1 MFINRGMNK
10 EEVVHIYMME
20 FYSAIK
26 KNEITSFAATWMD
39 LGNVIYSKVTQSE
52 EKYFM
57 TSLNV
62 ESKKINVTNKLTKY
76 KETHRFRE

>member
-62 ESKKINVTNKLTKY
+62 ESKKK
-76 KETHRFRE
+76 

>member
-1 MFINRGMNK
+1 MYINRGMNK

-62 ESKKINVTNKLTKY
+62 ESKKK
-76 KETHRFRE
+76 

>member
-57 TSLNV
+57 TYLNV
-62 ESKKINVTNKLTKY
+62 ESKKK
-76 KETHRFRE
+76 

>member
-62 ESKKINVTNKLTKY
+62 ESKKNKCY
-76 KETHRFRE
+76 KQTYKI